1 MRTNRFDR
9 TTAEPTRVEDILT
22 RARAVLNTE
31 PIQKTIWGSP
41 AGKKRLAK
49 RLAALLPAHTTYVEP
64 FAGSAAVF
72 FAKEPVETEVLN
84 DADPEIVEAFRIL
97 KKLKPDQLGRLRRMK
112 WVGDENTF
120 HRLIKTHPKNDVEKL
135 HRFLY
140 LSHFSYGKMRGK
152 SFSPSGKGAE
162 ALTVERIVKF
172 APRLK
177 SVRSPTGCTPR
188 SIKRA
193 CALLVLQWLHPL
205 GSDVSMDQRN
215 RWRVIAER
223 TRDQSVS
230 FERAGKS
237 EPLFGDWEIDSI
249 LRRYR
254 KPMGM
259 GSV

>member
-1 MRTNRFDR
+1 MYATVAELRGEGVTE
-9 TTAEPTRVEDILT
+9 TTANDDRLNALIAEATSAINQATGQFFEPRKRIFRLDGRGSPTLEFPVPLIQLDRLVIDGLELRLSPESLVMAGAPVSADFSGSWLT
-22 RARAVLNTE
+22 RKDNGVFPRGLGNVVVDGL
-31 PIQKTIWGSP
+31 WG
-41 AGKKRLAK
+41 
-49 RLAALLPAHTTYVEP
+49 
-64 FAGSAAVF
+64 
-72 FAKEPVETEVLN
+72 
-84 DADPEIVEAFRIL
+84 
-97 KKLKPDQLGRLRRMK
+97 
-112 WVGDENTF
+112 
-120 HRLIKTHPKNDVEKL
+120 
-135 HRFLY
+135 Y
-140 LSHFSYGKMRGK
+140 LEEDG
-152 SFSPSGKGAE
+152 
-162 ALTVERIVKF
+162 
-172 APRLK
+172 
-177 SVRSPTGCTPR
+177 SPTGCTPR